1 MPGTLDDPDEP
12 VAAKGDVGW
21 KKSRAYKD
29 IVGGVASLVIAALF
43 IVPSFKYGLGTPQR
57 MGPGFFPFVL
67 GIILAI
73 IGLAILVP
81 ALKRPEVR
89 PPIFWRPATAIFAG
103 IAAFAL
109 IVEPFG
115 LVPAV
120 WATIVLTS
128 LGDKNFKPKRVA
140 ILALAVSAAACLI
153 FIYGLAVP
161 IPMFKVP

>member
-1 MPGTLDDPDEP
+1 MPGTSDDPDKL
-12 VAAKGDVGW
+12 VDAQADVGR
-21 KKSRAYKD
+21 KKPRDHKD

-67 GIILAI
+67 GTILAI
-73 IGLAILVP
+73 IGIAILVP

-128 LGDKNFKPKRVA
+128 LGDRHFKPRRVA
-140 ILALAVSAAACLI
+140 ALALVVSAAACLI
-153 FIYGLAVP
+153 FIYGLGVP